1 MTAVLEAL
9 EKAIEKH
16 RTGNFVPPAEVHE
29 RVKKLYTWQNV
40 ARRTEAVY
48 DTIAQEPYIDL
59 SDRLQ
64 RSDHTIQFKGQ
75 KKAKVSRHTPNRVYT
90 K

>member
-1 MTAVLEAL
+1 MSIWLSVLYSYTGGCRCVTIVCLVAMTAVMEAL
-9 EKAIEKH
+9 EKAIENH
-16 RTGNFVPPAEVHE
+16 RTGHFVPPAEVHE

-48 DTIAQEPYIDL
+48 DTIAHEPYIDL

-64 RSDHTIQFKGQ
+64 R
-75 KKAKVSRHTPNRVYT
+75 
-90 K
+90 

>member
-1 MTAVLEAL
+1 MTAVMEAL
-9 EKAIEKH
+9 EKAIENH
-16 RTGNFVPPAEVHE
+16 RTGHFVPPAEVHE

-48 DTIAQEPYIDL
+48 DTIAHEPYIDL

-64 RSDHTIQFKGQ
+64 RWGHTCQF
-75 KKAKVSRHTPNRVYT
+75 N
-90 K
+90 